1 MKKFFIIF
9 FTIIG
14 LLLIAMAVAP
24 VFFKD
29 DIQKALDEQVA
40 NNLNARIYYSTDDFS
55 LSLFRSFPNLSVA
68 IGNFGVVGVDKF
80 ESDTL
85 LAVKTF
91 DITIDVMSAISGENI
106 VIKNILLDEPLINVH
121 VLEDGSASYDIAKA
135 SATTEEEFPEETTT
149 SESTDIAITIEK
161 WAINDGEID
170 YVDLS
175 SAISVL
181 LDGLNHE
188 GSGDFTLEVFDLTTN
203 TVIEE
208 VSFAYGNEVYLS
220 RKRFEADL
228 TLNMDLAKMAF
239 VFKENRLSLNQFG
252 FGVDGTVNMPG
263 EDIDMD
269 ITFEGKDISLKS
281 ILSLIPG
288 TYQEYLNGV
297 TASGQIGF
305 DGYVKGTYNENSM
318 PQVTANLSVAN
329 GNLKYTEYPIPIEQ
343 LNIKAG
349 FDYPTADLKDFTF
362 AVDQFNLLVDGEP
375 ASATLM
381 FKDLEDYFWDFKFD
395 GNLDLEKLTNVIPV
409 EGMELAGKINA
420 KMASSGRMSDV
431 EQENYQ
437 ALSTSGSMS
446 IKDFTYTS
454 PDLPQ
459 GFGIAETQASFSSED
474 ITLSSFKGNA
484 GNTDL
489 NLDGKITKYMEY
501 ALGEETT
508 LTGVFNFSSALVD
521 INEWITE
528 EDSVVVEE
536 EDTTTLEVVRIPT
549 NVDFE
554 LNSSIDKMVYS
565 TYDINNFKGS
575 VVIRDGA
582 LRMEG
587 VQFELL
593 EGTFEMSGA
602 YETLPE
608 DPLYDFDLGIKD
620 LSIPKAFQGFE
631 TIKTLAPF
639 AEKMT
644 GNFSTDF
651 QISGSLLEDM
661 SPDFN
666 TMQGFGLVNVAN
678 AALNEVKLL
687 STVSGFAGGN
697 SLKDND
703 GKVSLKDVLLQTEI
717 RDGRVYVKPFEMQL
731 GGYRTAVG
739 GSNSIVGDL
748 DYSMLV
754 KEVSTG
760 AAGSALNSLASNTL
774 GLNNAVSTKVDIDLG
789 VGGTFTDPKV
799 KFQGLKPSGSSG
811 SNSAKDVAA
820 AKAKEELEKAKAR
833 AKAEADKRKAEAER
847 IANEKKKEAEAKLKA
862 EQEAAQQKLDT
873 EKDKAAEAAKEEID
887 KAKDKVK
894 NLFGKKKKKGGGK

>member
-9 FTIIG
+9 FTLIG

-24 VFFKD
+24 IFFKD

-68 IGNFGVVGVDKF
+68 IGNFGVVGVDNF

-91 DITIDVMSAISGENI
+91 DITVDIMSAISGEKI
-106 VIKNILLDEPLINVH
+106 VIKNVLLDEPLINVH
-121 VLEDGSASYDIAKA
+121 VLEDGSASYDIAKPSDA
-135 SATTEEEFPEETTT
+135 TEVVEEEATTT
-149 SESTDIAITIEK
+149 ESADVAISVEK
-161 WAINDGEID
+161 WAIRDGEID

-175 SAISVL
+175 SGISLL

-208 VSFAYGNEVYLS
+208 VSFAYGSDVYLN

-228 TLNMDLAKMAF
+228 TLNMDLANMAF
-239 VFKENRLSLNQFG
+239 VFKENRLALNQFG
-252 FGVDGTVNMPG
+252 FGIDGTVNMPS
-263 EDIDMD
+263 ENIDMD
-269 ITFEGKDISLKS
+269 ITFEGKDIDLKS

-288 TYQEYLNGV
+288 AYQEYLNGL
-297 TASGQIGF
+297 TAGGQIGF
-305 DGYVKGTYNENSM
+305 DGYVKGTYNETTM
-318 PQVTANLSVAN
+318 PQVAANLSVSN
-329 GNLKYTEYPIPIEQ
+329 GNIKYAEYPIPIEN

-349 FDYPTADLKDFTF
+349 FDYPSADLKDFTF
-362 AVDQFNLLVDGEP
+362 TVDQFELLVDGEP
-375 ASATLM
+375 ASASLL

-395 GNLDLEKLTNVIPV
+395 GNLDLEKLTRVVPV
-409 EGMELAGKINA
+409 EGMDLAGKINA
-420 KMASSGRMSDV
+420 KLASSGRMSDV
-431 EQENYQ
+431 EQENYK

-446 IKDFTYTS
+446 IKDFTYAS

-459 GFGIAETQASFSSED
+459 GFGIAETQASFSPED
-474 ITLSSFKGNA
+474 ITLASFKGNA
-484 GNTDL
+484 GKTDL

-501 ALGEETT
+501 ALGEEAT

-521 INEWITE
+521 INEWMTE
-528 EDSVVVEE
+528 EDTVVVEE
-536 EDTTTLEVVRIPT
+536 DTTALEVVRIPT

-554 LNSSIDKMVYS
+554 LNSSIDKLVYS

-593 EGTFEMSGA
+593 DGTFEMSGA
-602 YETLPE
+602 YETVPE
-608 DPLYDFDLGIKD
+608 EPLYDFDLGIKD
-620 LSIPKAFQGFE
+620 LSIPRAFQGFE
-631 TIKTLAPF
+631 TVKTLAPF

-644 GNFSTDF
+644 GNFSTEF
-651 QISGSLLEDM
+651 QIAGSLLNDM
-661 SPDFN
+661 SPNFN

-687 STVSGFAGGN
+687 STVSGFTGGN

-703 GKVSLKDVLLQTEI
+703 GTVSLKDVLLQTEI
-717 RDGRVYVKPFEMQL
+717 KDGRVFVKPFEMRL
-731 GGYRTAVG
+731 GGYRTEVG

-748 DYSMLV
+748 DYTMSV

-760 AAGSALNSLASNTL
+760 AAGSALNSLASSTL
-774 GLNNAVSTKVDIDLG
+774 GLNNAISTKVDIDLG
-789 VGGTFTDPKV
+789 VGGTFADPKV
-799 KFQGLKPSGSSG
+799 KFKALKPSGG
-811 SNSAKDVAA
+811 SASNNAKNAAA
-820 AKAKEELEKAKAR
+820 AKAKAELEKAKQK
-833 AKAEADKRKAEAER
+833 AKAEAEKRKKEAER

-862 EQEAAQQKLDT
+862 EQEAAQKKLNA
-873 EKDKAAEAAKEEID
+873 EKDQAKEAAKKEVD

>member
-1 MKKFFIIF
+1 MKKFFIIL

-29 DIQKALDEQVA
+29 DIQKALDEQVS
-40 NNLNARIYYSTDDFS
+40 NNLNAKIYYSTDDFS

-68 IGNFGVVGVDKF
+68 IRNFGVVGVDKF

-91 DITIDVMSAISGENI
+91 DITIDIMSAISGEKI
-106 VIKNILLDEPLINVH
+106 VIKNVLLDEPLINVH
-121 VLEDGSASYDIAKA
+121 VLEDGSASYDIAKPSDTPEVA
-135 SATTEEEFPEETTT
+135 EEETANT
-149 SESTDIAITIEK
+149 ESTDISISVEK
-161 WAINDGEID
+161 WAIKDGEID

-188 GSGDFTLEVFDLTTN
+188 GSGDFTLELFDLTTN

-208 VSFAYGNEVYLS
+208 VSFAYGNEVYLN

-228 TLNMDLAKMAF
+228 TLNMDLANMAF
-239 VFKENRLSLNQFG
+239 VFKENRLALNQFG

-263 EDIDMD
+263 EDIALD
-269 ITFEGKDISLKS
+269 ITFEGKDIDLKS

-288 TYQEYLNGV
+288 AYQEYLNGIS
-297 TASGQIGF
+297 AGGQIGF
-305 DGYVKGTYNENSM
+305 DGYVRGTYNESSM
-318 PQVTANLSVAN
+318 PQVAANLSVTN
-329 GNLKYTEYPIPIEQ
+329 GNIKYAEYPVPVEQ

-349 FDYPTADLKDFTF
+349 FDYPSADLKDFSFT
-362 AVDQFNLLVDGEP
+362 VDQFDLLVDGEP
-375 ASATLM
+375 ASASLL

-395 GNLDLEKLTNVIPV
+395 GNLDLEKLTKVIPV
-409 EGMELAGKINA
+409 DGMDLAGKINA
-420 KMASSGRMSDV
+420 KLASSGRMSDV
-431 EQENYQ
+431 EQENYKS
-437 ALSTSGSMS
+437 LSTTGSMA
-446 IKDFTYTS
+446 IKDFTYAS

-459 GFGIAETQASFSSED
+459 GFGIKETQASFSPEE
-474 ITLSSFKGNA
+474 ITLASFKGNA
-484 GNTDL
+484 GKTDL

-501 ALGEETT
+501 ALGEDAT
-508 LTGVFNFSSALVD
+508 LTGVFNFSSSLVD
-521 INEWITE
+521 INEWMTE
-528 EDSVVVEE
+528 EDTVTVE

-554 LNSSIDKMVYS
+554 LNSSIDKLVYS
-565 TYDINNFKGS
+565 TYDINNFKGA
-575 VVIRDGA
+575 VTIREGA

-593 EGTFEMSGA
+593 DGTFEMSGA
-602 YETLPE
+602 YETIPE
-608 DPLYDFDLGIKD
+608 DPLYDFDLGIKE

-631 TIKTLAPF
+631 TIKTIAPF

-651 QISGSLLEDM
+651 QVSGSLLKDM

-703 GKVSLKDVLLQTEI
+703 GSVSLKDVLLQTEI
-717 RDGRVYVKPFEMQL
+717 KDGRVFVKPFEMQL
-731 GGYRTAVG
+731 GGYKTAVE

-748 DYSMLV
+748 DYTMSV

-760 AAGSALNSLASNTL
+760 AAGSALNSLASSTL
-774 GLNNAVSTKVDIDLG
+774 GLNNAISTKVDVDLG

-799 KFQGLKPSGSSG
+799 KFKSLKPSGG
-811 SNSAKDVAA
+811 SASNNAKNAA
-820 AKAKEELEKAKAR
+820 AARAKEELAKAKQK
-833 AKAEADKRKAEAER
+833 AKAEAAKRKAEAKK
-847 IANEKKKEAEAKLKA
+847 IADRKKKEAEAKLKA
-862 EQEAAQQKLDT
+862 EQEAAQKKLNAEKNAAT
-873 EKDKAAEAAKEEID
+873 EAAEKEIS

>member
-9 FTIIG
+9 LTIIG

-91 DITIDVMSAISGENI
+91 DITVDIMSAISGEKI
-106 VIKNILLDEPLINVH
+106 VIKNVLLDEPLINVH
-121 VLEDGSASYDIAKA
+121 VLEDGSASYDVAKP
-135 SATTEEEFPEETTT
+135 SETPEVVEEETTT
-149 SESTDIAITIEK
+149 TESTDIAISVEK
-161 WAINDGEID
+161 WAIRDGEID

-188 GSGDFTLEVFDLTTN
+188 GSGDFTLEVFDLSTN

-208 VSFAYGNEVYLS
+208 VSFAYGSEVYLN

-228 TLNMDLAKMAF
+228 TLNMDLANMAF
-239 VFKENRLSLNQFG
+239 IFKENRLSLNQFG
-252 FGVDGTVNMPG
+252 LGIDGTVNMPG
-263 EDIDMD
+263 ENIDMD
-269 ITFEGKDISLKS
+269 ITFEGKDIDLKS

-288 TYQEYLNGV
+288 AYQEYLNGIS
-297 TASGQIGF
+297 AGGQIGF
-305 DGYVKGTYNENSM
+305 DGYVKGTYNETSM
-318 PQVTANLSVAN
+318 PQVAANLSVAD
-329 GNLKYTEYPIPIEQ
+329 GNIKYAEYPIPIEK

-349 FDYPTADLKDFTF
+349 FDYPSADLKDFTF
-362 AVDQFNLLVDGEP
+362 TVDQFDLLVDGEP
-375 ASATLM
+375 ASASLL
-381 FKDLEDYFWDFKFD
+381 FKDLDDYFWDFKFD
-395 GNLDLEKLTNVIPV
+395 GNLDLDKLTKVIPI
-409 EGMELAGKINA
+409 EGMDLAGKINA
-420 KMASSGRMSDV
+420 KLASSGRMSDV
-431 EQENYQ
+431 EQENYK
-437 ALSTSGSMS
+437 ALNTAGSMS
-446 IKDFTYTS
+446 IKDFTYAS
-454 PDLPQ
+454 PDVPQ
-459 GFGIAETQASFSSED
+459 GFGIAETQASFSPQD
-474 ITLSSFKGNA
+474 ITLSAFKGNA
-484 GNTDL
+484 GKTDL

-501 ALGEETT
+501 ALGEEAT

-521 INEWITE
+521 INEWMTE
-528 EDSVVVEE
+528 EDTVVVEE
-536 EDTTTLEVVRIPT
+536 DTTALEVVRIPT

-554 LNSSIDKMVYS
+554 LNSSIDKLVYS

-593 EGTFEMSGA
+593 DGTFEMSGA
-602 YETLPE
+602 YETVPE
-608 DPLYDFDLGIKD
+608 EPLYDFDLGIKD
-620 LSIPKAFQGFE
+620 LSIPRAFDGFE

-644 GNFSTDF
+644 GNFSTEF
-651 QISGSLLEDM
+651 QIAGSLLDDM
-661 SPDFN
+661 SPNFN

-703 GKVSLKDVLLQTEI
+703 GTVSLKDVLLQTEI
-717 RDGRVYVKPFEMQL
+717 RDGRVFVKPFEMRL
-731 GGYRTAVG
+731 GGYRTEVG
-739 GSNSIVGDL
+739 GSNSVVGDL
-748 DYSMLV
+748 DYTMSV

-760 AAGSALNSLASNTL
+760 AAGSALNSLASSTL
-774 GLNNAVSTKVDIDLG
+774 GLNNAISTKVDINLG
-789 VGGTFTDPKV
+789 VGGTFSDPAV
-799 KFQGLKPSGSSG
+799 KFKSLKPSGGSG
-811 SNSAKDVAA
+811 SNSAKDAA
-820 AKAKEELEKAKAR
+820 AARAKAELEKAKQKAR
-833 AKAEADKRKAEAER
+833 EEAEKRKAEAER

-862 EQEAAQQKLDT
+862 EQEAAQKKLNE
-873 EKDKAAEAAKEEID
+873 EKNAASEAAKKEIS

>member
-9 FTIIG
+9 LTLIG
-14 LLLIAMAVAP
+14 LLLVAMAVAP
-24 VFFKD
+24 FFFKD

-85 LAVKTF
+85 LAVNSF
-91 DITIDVMSAISGENI
+91 ELTIDIMSAISSEEI
-106 VIKNILLDEPLINVH
+106 VIKNVLLDEPLINVH
-121 VLEDGSASYDIAKA
+121 ILEDGSASYDIAKP
-135 SATTEEEFPEETTT
+135 SDSPTEEVEETET
-149 SESTDIAITIEK
+149 STASTEIAISVEK
-161 WAINDGEID
+161 WAINNGEID

-175 SAISVL
+175 SAISFL

-208 VSFAYGNEVYLS
+208 VSFAYGNEVYLD

-228 TLNMDLAKMAF
+228 TLNMDLANMAF
-239 VFKENRLSLNQFG
+239 AFKKNRLSLNQFG

-263 EDIDMD
+263 EDINMD

-288 TYQEYLNGV
+288 AYQEYLNGI
-297 TASGQIGF
+297 TAGGQIGF
-305 DGYVKGTYNENSM
+305 EGYVKGTYNETSM
-318 PQVTANLSVAN
+318 PQVAANLSVAN
-329 GNLKYTEYPIPIEQ
+329 GNIKYAEYPIPIEQ

-349 FDYPTADLKDFTF
+349 FDYPSADLKDFTF
-362 AVDQFNLLVDGEP
+362 SVDQFNLLVDGEP
-375 ASATLM
+375 ASATLT

-395 GNLDLEKLTNVIPV
+395 GNLDLEKLTKVVPI

-420 KMASSGRMSDV
+420 KLASSGRMSAV
-431 EQENYQ
+431 EQEDYK

-446 IKDFTYTS
+446 IKDFTYAS

-459 GFGIAETQASFSSED
+459 GFGIAETRASFSPED
-474 ITLSSFKGNA
+474 ITLTSFKGNA

-501 ALGEETT
+501 ALGEDAT

-521 INEWITE
+521 INEWMTE
-528 EDSVVVEE
+528 EDTVVVEE

-554 LNSSIDKMVYS
+554 LNSSIDKLVYS
-565 TYDINNFKGS
+565 TYDINNFKGA

-593 EGTFEMSGA
+593 DGTFEMSGA
-602 YETLPE
+602 YETVPE
-608 DPLYDFDLGIKD
+608 EPLYDFDLGIKD
-620 LSIPKAFQGFE
+620 LSIPRAFQGFE
-631 TIKTLAPF
+631 TVKTLAPF

-644 GNFSTDF
+644 GKFSTDF
-651 QISGSLLEDM
+651 QIAGSLLEDM
-661 SPDFN
+661 SPNFN
-666 TMQGFGLVNVAN
+666 TMQGFGLLNVAN
-678 AALNEVKLL
+678 AALNDVKLL
-687 STVSGFAGGN
+687 SSVSGFAGGN

-703 GKVSLKDVLLQTEI
+703 GSVSLKDVLLQTEI
-717 RDGRVYVKPFEMQL
+717 KDGRVFVKPFEMRL
-731 GGYRTAVG
+731 GGYRTAVE
-739 GSNSIVGDL
+739 GSNGIVGDL
-748 DYSMLV
+748 DYSMSV

-760 AAGSALNSLASNTL
+760 AAGTALNSLASSTL
-774 GLNNAVSTKVDIDLG
+774 GLNNAVSSKVDINLG
-789 VGGTFTDPKV
+789 VGGTFTDPKI
-799 KFQGLKPSGSSG
+799 KFQSLKPSGGSA
-811 SNSAKDVAA
+811 SNSAKNAAA
-820 AKAKEELEKAKAR
+820 AKAKEELGKAKR
-833 AKAEADKRKAEAER
+833 KAKEEADRRKAEAER
-847 IANEKKKEAEAKLKA
+847 IANEKKKEAAAKLKA
-862 EQEAAQQKLDT
+862 EQDAAQKKLNE
-873 EKDKAAEAAKEEID
+873 EKNAASEAAKEEIN

-894 NLFGKKKKKGGGK
+894 NLFGKKNKKGGGK

>member
-1 MKKFFIIF
+1 MKKFFIFLI
-9 FTIIG
+9 TIIG
-14 LLLIAMAVAP
+14 FLLIAMAVAP

-40 NNLNARIYYSTDDFS
+40 NNLNATIYYSTDDFS

-85 LAVKTF
+85 LSVKTF
-91 DITIDVMSAISGENI
+91 DITVDIMSAISGEKI
-106 VIKNILLDEPLINVH
+106 VIRNILLDEPLINVH
-121 VLEDGSASYDIAKA
+121 VLEDGSASYDIAKPSDA
-135 SATTEEEFPEETTT
+135 PEVAEEETATT
-149 SESTDIAITIEK
+149 ESTDISISVEK
-161 WAINDGEID
+161 WAIKDGEID

-208 VSFAYGNEVYLS
+208 VSFAYGNEVYLN

-228 TLNMDLAKMAF
+228 TLNMDLANMAF
-239 VFKENRLSLNQFG
+239 VFKENRLALNQFG

-263 EDIDMD
+263 EDIAMD
-269 ITFEGKDISLKS
+269 ITFEGKDIDLKS

-288 TYQEYLNGV
+288 AYQEYLNGIS
-297 TASGQIGF
+297 AGGQIGF
-305 DGYVKGTYNENSM
+305 DGYVRGTYNESSM
-318 PQVTANLSVAN
+318 PQVAANLSVTN
-329 GNLKYTEYPIPIEQ
+329 GNIKYAEYPVPVEQ

-349 FDYPTADLKDFTF
+349 FDYPSADLKDFTF
-362 AVDQFNLLVDGEP
+362 TVDQFDLLLDGEP
-375 ASATLM
+375 ASASLL

-395 GNLDLEKLTNVIPV
+395 GNLDLEKLTKVIPV
-409 EGMELAGKINA
+409 EGMDLAGKINA
-420 KMASSGRMSDV
+420 KLASSGRMSDV
-431 EQENYQ
+431 EQENYKS
-437 ALSTSGSMS
+437 LSTTGSMS
-446 IKDFTYTS
+446 IKDFTYAS

-459 GFGIAETQASFSSED
+459 GFGIAETQASFSPEE
-474 ITLSSFKGNA
+474 ITLASFKGNA
-484 GNTDL
+484 GKTDL

-501 ALGEETT
+501 ALGEDAT

-521 INEWITE
+521 INEWMTE
-528 EDSVVVEE
+528 EDTVAVE

-554 LNSSIDKMVYS
+554 LNSSIDKLVYS
-565 TYDINNFKGS
+565 TYDINNFKGA
-575 VVIRDGA
+575 VTIRDGA

-593 EGTFEMSGA
+593 DGTFEMSGA
-602 YETLPE
+602 YETIPE
-608 DPLYDFDLGIKD
+608 DPLYDFDLGIKE

-631 TIKTLAPF
+631 TIKTIAPF

-651 QISGSLLEDM
+651 QVSGSLLKDM

-687 STVSGFAGGN
+687 STVSGFSGGN
-697 SLKDND
+697 GLKDND
-703 GKVSLKDVLLQTEI
+703 GTVSLKDVLLQTEI
-717 RDGRVYVKPFEMQL
+717 KDGRVFVKPFEMRL
-731 GGYRTAVG
+731 GGYKTAVE

-748 DYSMLV
+748 DYTMSV

-774 GLNNAVSTKVDIDLG
+774 GLNNAISTKIDINLG

-799 KFQGLKPSGSSG
+799 QFKSLKPSGGSA
-811 SNSAKDVAA
+811 SNSAKNAA
-820 AKAKEELEKAKAR
+820 AARAKEELAKAKR
-833 AKAEADKRKAEAER
+833 KAKAEAAKRKAEAKKVADR
-847 IANEKKKEAEAKLKA
+847 KKKEAEAKLKA
-862 EQEAAQQKLDT
+862 EQEAAQKKLNAEKNAAT
-873 EKDKAAEAAKEEID
+873 EAAEKEIS